1 MQGEDFVLLGRREIL
16 TDAKVIDESNVLEEL
31 SRALVTHRMNRT
43 EIQYLWNYYRGR
55 QDVLD
60 KVVTTRQE
68 INNKVVVNRANE
80 IVSWKV
86 DYLAGE
92 PITYIAKNTDEKVRE
107 DVGKLNSAMFALDKQ
122 SEDQELI
129 KWDMIC
135 GLAYR
140 FIEVQPKSEEIPFKT
155 YSLDPRDTFVV
166 KSSDIRRTPMFSVS
180 YYMKAGNTVA
190 APMVGANQYTA
201 EVYEIYTNR
210 WYFKIEDGNIVEK
223 KPNYLRDIPVIEY
236 PANKERQGA
245 FEIVIPLLNMLNDL
259 YSNRLDGLERYVQAF
274 LKFVNCDIDEEGME
288 LLQKYGAI
296 KIKSD
301 KDLPADVE
309 MVANE
314 LSQADTQTL
323 ANSVDAQI
331 NVICGLPN
339 RNGGLSTSDTGRA
352 VELRDGFVSAEQKAK
367 SSETIYK
374 KSDKNSLKLIFKICK
389 ARKYCD
395 LKVQD
400 IDSKFTRRNYE
411 NLQSKS
417 QVLIAMLQNPKLHP
431 KLAFICSGMFTD
443 PEEAYTMSM
452 EYYDEQQ
459 ELLEEKAQRM
469 ATTVVKTDNNSGERT
484 PTNAGGK
491 DISNPI
497 LKSATET
504 NH

>member
-16 TDAKVIDESNVLEEL
+16 TDAKVIDESNVLDEL

-80 IVSWKV
+80 IVSFKV
-86 DYLAGE
+86 GYLTGE
-92 PITYIAKNTDEKVRE
+92 PITYISKSDNDSVR
-107 DVGKLNSAMFALDKQ
+107 DGVAKLNSAMYSLDKQ
-122 SEDQELI
+122 SEDQEII
-129 KWDMIC
+129 KWDMVC

-140 FIEVQPKSEEIPFKT
+140 FIEVQPKGEDIPFKT
-155 YSLDPRDTFVV
+155 YALDPRDTFVV
-166 KSSDIRRTPMFSVS
+166 KSSNIRRTPMFSVS

-223 KPNYLRDIPVIEY
+223 KPNYLREIPVIEY

-245 FEIVIPLLNMLNDL
+245 FEVVIPLLNMLNDL

-274 LKFVNCDIDEEGME
+274 LKFVNCDIDEEGMN
-288 LLQKYGAI
+288 LLQQYGAI

-314 LSQADTQTL
+314 LSQTDTQAL
-323 ANSVDAQI
+323 ADSVDAQI

-339 RNGGLSTSDTGRA
+339 RNGGSSTSDTGRA
-352 VELRDGFVSAEQKAK
+352 SELRDGWVNAETKAK
-367 SSETIYK
+367 DSETIYK
-374 KSDKNSLKLIFKICK
+374 KADKNSLKVIFKICK

-395 LKVQD
+395 LKLQD
-400 IDSKFTRRNYE
+400 VDSKFTRRNYD
-411 NLQSKS
+411 NIQSKS
-417 QVLIAMLQNPKLHP
+417 QVLIAMLQNDKIHP
-431 KLAFICSGMFTD
+431 RLAFVSSGLFTD

-452 EYYDEQQ
+452 EYHAEQEKIQ
-459 ELLEEKAQRM
+459 EEKAQRM

-504 NH
+504 DH